1 MKESTTNVK
10 TYSID
15 QCKTLLAQADLYLP
29 AIINTLYN
37 IHQPPSTVSTVS
49 TQSSKFGYAA
59 SRPFAIIYA
68 VIVSAVMLLVLLQL
82 KIAQTKEKSN
92 DSVAQGHSLATGQV
106 PEGAASEAR
115 L

>member
-37 IHQPPSTVSTVS
+37 IHQPPSTVSTVKTLTS
-49 TQSSKFGYAA
+49 RFGYAA
-59 SRPFAIIYA
+59 SHGFAITYA
-68 VIVSAVMLLVLLQL
+68 IFLIGVLVFGLFEL
-82 KIAQTKEKSN
+82 ATTPTKEESN
-92 DSVAQGHSLATGQV
+92 DSASQNHSLNRGQV
-106 PEGAASEAR
+106 PEDAVSEAR
-115 L
+115 A